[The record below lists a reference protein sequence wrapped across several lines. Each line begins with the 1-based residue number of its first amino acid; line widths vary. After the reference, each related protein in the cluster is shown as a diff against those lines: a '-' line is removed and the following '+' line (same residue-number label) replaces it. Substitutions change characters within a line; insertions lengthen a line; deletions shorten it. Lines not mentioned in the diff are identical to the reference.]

1 VTINSKYKG
10 KTMVDSIDVLATL
23 KLVYGIY
30 ALIAISLIGWFGY
43 RVTKPKDDSS
53 GPKPAYFW
61 TYVVVLVVVGTG
73 LHFLTYNKVPWVP
86 IDLGRA
92 NIEVDQVFDITY
104 ENHEMTLSSNPMQV
118 GCGEHVVFNA
128 TSNDLTYGFGI
139 FRADHTLVAQMQV
152 VPQSRNDLMWRFD
165 KNGTYY
171 IRSTEYSGPKG
182 ARMIAEDAIVVSGCE
197 HDDVRA
203 VAKGEQS

>member
-1 VTINSKYKG
+1 
-10 KTMVDSIDVLATL
+10 MADSIDVLATL

-30 ALIAISLIGWFGY
+30 GFIAISLIGWFGY
-43 RVTKPKDDSS
+43 RITKPRDDDA
-53 GPKPAYFW
+53 GAKPAIFW
-61 TYVVVLVVVGTG
+61 TYVCVLVVVGTG
-73 LHFLTYNKVPWVP
+73 LHFLTYSKVPWVP
-86 IDLGRA
+86 IDLNRA
-92 NIEVDQVFDITY
+92 SIEVDATFDISY
-104 ENHEMTLSSNPMQV
+104 EDHQMSFSSFPMQV

-152 VPQSRNDLMWRFD
+152 VPQSRNDLMWKFD

-182 ARMIAEDAIVVSGCE
+182 AKMVAHDALVVTGCDV
-197 HDDVRA
+197 DDVRA
-203 VAKGEQS
+203 VETGVQS

>member
-1 VTINSKYKG
+1 
-10 KTMVDSIDVLATL
+10 MADSIDVLATL

-30 ALIAISLIGWFGY
+30 AFIAISVIAWFGY
-43 RVTKPKDDSS
+43 RITRPKDDDA
-53 GPKPAYFW
+53 GAKPALFW

-73 LHFLTYNKVPWVP
+73 LHFLTYSAVPWVSV
-86 IDLGRA
+86 DLNRA
-92 NIEVDQVFDITY
+92 DIEADAVFEITY
-104 ENHEMTLSSNPMQV
+104 EDHQMSFSSFPMQV

-139 FRADHTLVAQMQV
+139 FRADHTMVAQMQV
-152 VPQSRNDLMWRFD
+152 VPQSKNDLMWQFG

-182 ARMIAEDAIVVSGCE
+182 ARMIAQDAIVVTGCE
-197 HDDVRA
+197 QDDVRA
-203 VAKGEQS
+203 AAIGEQS